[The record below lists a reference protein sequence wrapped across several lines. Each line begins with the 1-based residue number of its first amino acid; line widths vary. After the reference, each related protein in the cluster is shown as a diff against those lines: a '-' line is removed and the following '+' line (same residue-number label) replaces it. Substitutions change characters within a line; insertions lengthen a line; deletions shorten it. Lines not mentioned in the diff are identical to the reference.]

1 MKKAGLITVILIFLT
16 SACATQKTE
25 NGASTVGKST
35 DPFMVIQSESPN
47 VQSLFQ
53 RGVVLT
59 YGFNHQEAHNVYM
72 RAAAQ
77 DSNCAMCYWGAALV
91 LGPNINK
98 PMDPV
103 DVPTAYRLAQ
113 KALEHSKQENPLH
126 QSLIQALVLR
136 YSPEPMADRSTLDL
150 AYANALRGVAN
161 QFPES
166 ATVQVLLAEAL
177 MDLHPWDY
185 WEKDDQP
192 KPWTP
197 EILGTLKTTL
207 KLDPN
212 NLNANHLHIHAVEAS
227 PHPEQAEASADRL
240 RTLAPDSGHLLH
252 MPAHIYMRIGRY
264 ADAAAV
270 NEHAI
275 ENDEHYRSHHK
286 PEGIYPLAYMPH
298 NRHFLWIAS
307 ANSGQ
312 SQRALIAAQG
322 MANVVDTQKMREP
335 GYGTLQHYRM
345 MPLYAMVRFGKWED
359 ILNQP
364 EPEEDLIYPRGV
376 WRYARGRAL
385 TGLGR
390 LDEAADELAQLKMLA
405 LDPALAKVTLWEINK
420 ATDLLAIAH
429 YVLAGELS
437 CKQGQVEDAIANL
450 QQAVAVEDS
459 LSYDEPPAWYYPA
472 RQSLGA
478 VLLGGNRAV
487 EAEQIFR
494 KDLERHRNN
503 GWSLFGLWQSLTAL
517 GKTDEAQE
525 VKSRFDKTWAG
536 ADITLTQARF

>member
-1 MKKAGLITVILIFLT
+1 MKKAGLITVILILLT
-16 SACATQKTE
+16 SACATQKTK
-25 NGASTVGKST
+25 NGASTAGKST
-35 DPFMVIQSESPN
+35 DPFMMIQSENPD

-53 RGVVLT
+53 RGLVLT

-98 PMDPV
+98 PMDPA

-113 KALEHSKQENPLH
+113 KALKHSKGENPLH
-126 QSLIQALVLR
+126 QGLIQALVLR
-136 YSPEPMADRSTLDL
+136 YGPEPVADRSALDQ
-150 AYANALRGVAN
+150 AYADSMREVAK
-161 QFPES
+161 QFPKS
-166 ATVQVLLAEAL
+166 PTVQVLLAEAL

-185 WEKDDQP
+185 WEKDGQP

-197 EILGTLKTTL
+197 EILETIKATL

-240 RTLAPDSGHLLH
+240 RALAPDSGHLLH

-264 ADAAAV
+264 ADAATV

-312 SQRALIAAQG
+312 SQRALKAAQG
-322 MANVVDTQKMREP
+322 MAEVVDTQKMREP

-345 MPLYAMVRFGKWED
+345 MPLYAMVRLGKWEG

-364 EPEEDLIYPRGV
+364 EPAEDLIYPRGV

-390 LDEAADELAQLKMLA
+390 LDEAARELAKLKILA
-405 LDPALAKVTLWEINK
+405 VDPALEKVTLWEINK
-420 ATDLLAIAH
+420 SADLLMIAQH
-429 YVLAGELS
+429 VLEGELAH
-437 CKQGQVEDAIANL
+437 KQGKADEAVSHL
-450 QQAVAVEDS
+450 QQAVMAEDK
-459 LSYDEPPAWYYPA
+459 LNYDEPPAWYYPA

-478 VLLGGNRAV
+478 VLLDAGRAA
-487 EAEQIFR
+487 EAEPVFR

-503 GWSLFGLWQSLTAL
+503 GWSLFGLWQSLTAQ
-517 GKTDEAQE
+517 GKTDEAQA
-525 VKSRFDKTWAG
+525 VKSRFDETWAE

>member
-1 MKKAGLITVILIFLT
+1 MNINRLVSIVLIFVL

-25 NGASTVGKST
+25 NGASTAIKSL
-35 DPFMVIQSESPN
+35 DPFMVIQSESPD

-59 YGFNHQEAHNVYM
+59 YGLNQQEAHNVYM

-98 PMDPV
+98 PMDPT
-103 DVPTAYRLAQ
+103 DAPSAYRLAQ
-113 KALEHSKQENPLH
+113 KALEHSKQESSLH

-136 YSPEPMADRSTLDL
+136 YSPEPMADRSALDL

-185 WEKDDQP
+185 WEKDGQP

-197 EILGTLKTTL
+197 EILDTLKATL

-227 PHPEQAEASADRL
+227 KHPEQAEASADRL
-240 RTLAPDSGHLLH
+240 RALAPDSGHLLH

-264 ADAAAV
+264 ADAATV

-286 PEGIYPLAYMPH
+286 PEGVYPLAYMPH

-307 ANSGQ
+307 ADSGQ
-312 SQRALIAAQG
+312 SQRALKAAQG
-322 MANVVDTQKMREP
+322 MADMVDAQTMRAP
-335 GYGTLQHYRM
+335 GLGTLQHFSVM
-345 MPLYAMVRFGKWED
+345 HLYAMVRFGKWES
-359 ILNQP
+359 ILSQP
-364 EPEEDLIYPRGV
+364 EPAEDLIYPRGV

-390 LDEAADELAQLKMLA
+390 LDEAVSELAQLKTLA
-405 LDPALAKVTLWEINK
+405 ADPALAKVTLWEINK
-420 ATDLLAIAH
+420 SADLLMIAQH
-429 YVLAGELS
+429 VLEGELAH
-437 CKQGQVEDAIANL
+437 KQGKVDEAVSHL
-450 QQAVAVEDS
+450 QQAVSAEDK
-459 LSYDEPPAWYYPA
+459 LNYDEPPAWYYPA

-478 VLLGGNRAV
+478 VLLDAGRAGD
-487 EAEQIFR
+487 AEPVFR

-503 GWSLFGLWQSLTAL
+503 GWSLFGLWQSLTAQ
-517 GKTDEAQE
+517 GKTGEAQE
-525 VKSRFDKTWAG
+525 VKIRFDKTWAE

>member
-1 MKKAGLITVILIFLT
+1 MKIARSIPIILILLL

-25 NGASTVGKST
+25 SDASTDGKSA
-35 DPFMVIQSESPN
+35 DLFMAIQSENPE
-47 VQSLFQ
+47 VQRLFH
-53 RGVVLT
+53 RGVLLT

-98 PMDPV
+98 PMDPA
-103 DVPTAYRLAQ
+103 DVSSAYRLAQ
-113 KALEHSKQENPLH
+113 KALEHSGKENSLH

-136 YSPEPMADRSTLDL
+136 YGPEPVADRSALDQ
-150 AYANALRGVAN
+150 AYANAMRGAAKK
-161 QFPES
+161 FPES

-177 MDLHPWDY
+177 MNLHPWDY
-185 WEKDDQP
+185 WETDGQP

-197 EILGTLKTTL
+197 EILDTLKAAL
-207 KLDPN
+207 QLDPN

-240 RTLAPDSGHLLH
+240 RALAPDSGHLLH

-312 SQRALIAAQG
+312 SQRALKAAQG
-322 MANVVDTQKMREP
+322 MAEVVDTKKMREP
-335 GYGTLQHYRM
+335 GYGTLQHFRM

-359 ILNQP
+359 ILNQS
-364 EPEEDLIYPRGV
+364 EPAEDLIYPRGV

-385 TGLGR
+385 TGLGQ
-390 LDEAADELAQLKMLA
+390 LGEASRELAQLKTLA
-405 LDPALAKVTLWEINK
+405 ADPALEKVTLWEINK
-420 ATDLLAIAH
+420 SADLLTIAQH
-429 YVLAGELS
+429 VLAGELS
-437 CKQGQVEDAIANL
+437 YKQGQVENAITHL
-450 QQAVAVEDS
+450 QQAVAAEDK
-459 LSYDEPPAWYYPA
+459 LNYDEPPAWYYPA

-478 VLLGGNRAV
+478 VLLDSGRAA
-487 EAEQIFR
+487 EAEPIFR

-503 GWSLFGLWQSLTAL
+503 GWSLFGLWQSLTAQ
-517 GKTDEAQE
+517 GKADEAQV
-525 VKSRFDKTWAG
+525 VKSRFDTTWAG
-536 ADITLTQARF
+536 ADITLTRARF